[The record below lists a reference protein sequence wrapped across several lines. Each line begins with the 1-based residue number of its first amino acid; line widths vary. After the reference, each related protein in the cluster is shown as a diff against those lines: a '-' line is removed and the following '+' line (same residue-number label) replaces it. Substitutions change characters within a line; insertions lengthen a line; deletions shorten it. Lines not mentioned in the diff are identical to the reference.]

1 MDPGPGQKSMKK
13 LAVAVAA
20 TVLVSALATAQQAA
34 QPASAQAPPA
44 PPELATSHPSTKLGP
59 STRPVAGPPTKAASG
74 ASTALPVD
82 AQNQLVK
89 QYCAG
94 CHSDRGK
101 AGGLTLASF
110 DAATIEEHG
119 DVAEKMIRKLRTG
132 MMPPPNARRPEAAVV
147 QSFIDT
153 LENKIDA
160 AAALNPNPG
169 WRPFQRL
176 NRAEYQRAVR
186 DLVGIDVDVT
196 AFLPPDTISRGFDNV
211 ADVQNFSPTLME
223 SYLRAASQ
231 ISRLAVGDRNA
242 SPTSVTYKIGR
253 TASQMRHVEGA
264 PMGTRGGTSV
274 VHTFPADGDYVIKM
288 SMHNEPLGG
297 IYGRTSMATLDVKEQ
312 VEVSINGER
321 AALLDLNVR
330 MSETDPKNSL
340 EIKTPPIHI
349 AAGPQRVSAAF
360 IQRFDG
366 PLDDLL
372 VPLENTLA
380 DVNISF
386 GVTALPH
393 MRDMT
398 ILGPSSVTGVSDTV
412 SRRMIFT
419 CRATTAKEEETCAAD
434 IVKRLTA
441 QAYRGAATPDDLQDA
456 MLFYEQGRKK
466 GDFESGIRMAL
477 QSILVSPRFLFRLE
491 QAPPDVKALK
501 AARTYRVSDQDL
513 ASRLSFFLWGTI
525 PDAELIKAASLGTL
539 RTPPVLEKQVR
550 RMLADRRSE
559 ALATRFAGQWLR
571 LQDLEKI
578 HPDYLLYPQYDDTL
592 AQAMQRETE
601 LFFDSLV
608 REDRPV
614 LDLLTAD
621 YTFVNERL
629 AKHYNIPNVT
639 GNAFRRV
646 QTPEYRRGIFGHGS
660 ILTLTSVADR
670 TSPVQ
675 RGKWVMEVL
684 LGSPPPPPPPN
695 VPLLDDVKAAI
706 GGKMLSTRERME
718 EHRKNPACTSCHRVI
733 DPLGLALENFDATG
747 AWRIKDNE
755 VPVDSVGDLY
765 DGTRMEGP
773 AGLRQAIVK
782 HADVFLLSFTENLMT
797 YALGRRVEYA
807 DMPAIRAIIH
817 DAGRNSNRMSS
828 FVLGVVNSTAF
839 RMANA
844 EHHQLTTDAGEAKR
858 SNSSAR

>member
-1 MDPGPGQKSMKK
+1 MKK
-13 LAVAVAA
+13 LAVVVAA
-20 TVLVSALATAQQAA
+20 TALLSAGPAAEQAA
-34 QPASAQAPPA
+34 QLVGAQAPAVAPKLVASPATRAGAPASAGLSV
-44 PPELATSHPSTKLGP
+44 E
-59 STRPVAGPPTKAASG
+59 
-74 ASTALPVD
+74 

-94 CHSDRGK
+94 CHSERGK
-101 AGGLTLASF
+101 AGGLVLASF
-110 DAATIEEHG
+110 DAAALEAHG
-119 DVAEKMIRKLRTG
+119 DVAEKIIRKLRTG
-132 MMPPPNARRPEAAVV
+132 MMPPPNARRPEPAVIKSLV
-147 QSFIDT
+147 DT
-153 LENKIDA
+153 LESKIDA
-160 AAALNPNPG
+160 AALLNPNPG
-169 WRPFQRL
+169 WRPFQHL

-186 DLVGIDVDVT
+186 DLVGLDVDVT

-253 TASQMRHVEGA
+253 TASQMRQVEGA

-274 VHTFPADGDYVIKM
+274 MHTFPADGDYVVKM

-297 IYGRTSMATLDVKEQ
+297 IYGRTTMATMDIKEQ

-349 AAGPQRVSAAF
+349 SAGPQRVSAAF

-393 MRDMT
+393 LRDLT

-419 CRATTAKEEETCAAD
+419 CRPTNAKEEETCAAD
-434 IVKRLTA
+434 IIKRLA
-441 QAYRGAATPDDLQDA
+441 GQAYRGVAAPDDIQDA

-491 QAPPDVKALK
+491 QAPQDAKTLK
-501 AARTYRVSDQDL
+501 ASRTYRVSDQDL
-513 ASRLSFFLWGTI
+513 ASRLSFFLWGTV
-525 PDAELIKAASLGTL
+525 PDADLLKAASLGAL
-539 RTPPVLEKQVR
+539 RTPAGLEKQVR

-639 GNAFRRV
+639 GSGFRRV

-695 VPLLDDVKAAI
+695 VPALDDVKAAL

-755 VPVDSVGDLY
+755 VPVDAVGDLY
-765 DGTRMEGP
+765 DGTKMDGP

-782 HADVFLLSFTENLMT
+782 HGDVFLLSFTENLMT

-807 DMPAIRAIIH
+807 DMPAIRAILR
-817 DAGRNSNRMSS
+817 DAARNDNRMSS
-828 FVLGVVNSTAF
+828 FVLGVVNSGAF

-844 EHHQLTTDAGEAKR
+844 DHHQLTTDAAEPKR

>member
-1 MDPGPGQKSMKK
+1 
-13 LAVAVAA
+13 
-20 TVLVSALATAQQAA
+20 
-34 QPASAQAPPA
+34 
-44 PPELATSHPSTKLGP
+44 
-59 STRPVAGPPTKAASG
+59 
-74 ASTALPVD
+74 
-82 AQNQLVK
+82 
-89 QYCAG
+89 
-94 CHSDRGK
+94 
-101 AGGLTLASF
+101 
-110 DAATIEEHG
+110 
-119 DVAEKMIRKLRTG
+119 
-132 MMPPPNARRPEAAVV
+132 MPPPNARRPEPDVIKA
-147 QSFIDT
+147 FIDT
-153 LENKIDA
+153 LEHKIDA
-160 AAALNPNPG
+160 TAALNPNPG

-186 DLVGIDVDVT
+186 DLVGLEVDVT
-196 AFLPPDTISRGFDNV
+196 AYLPPDTISKGFDNV

-253 TASQMRHVEGA
+253 TLSQMRQVEGA
-264 PMGTRGGTSV
+264 PMGTRGGISV
-274 VHTFPADGDYVIKM
+274 VHNFPADGDYVIKM

-349 AAGPQRVSAAF
+349 AAGPQRVTAAF

-398 ILGPSSVTGVSDTV
+398 VLGPSTVTGVSDTV
-412 SRRMIFT
+412 SRRMIFS
-419 CRATTAKEEETCAAD
+419 CRPTNAREEETCAAE
-434 IVKRLTA
+434 IVKRLTT
-441 QAYRGAATPDDLQDA
+441 QAYRGGATPDDVQDA
-456 MLFYEQGRKK
+456 LQFFDQGRKK

-491 QAPPDVKALK
+491 QAPADPKLLK
-501 AARTYRVSDQDL
+501 ASHTYRISDQDL
-513 ASRLSFFLWGTI
+513 ASRLSFFLWGTV
-525 PDAELIKAASLGTL
+525 PDAELIKAASGGAL
-539 RTPPVLEKQVR
+539 RTPAGLEKQVR
-550 RMLADRRSE
+550 RMLADRHSE
-559 ALATRFAGQWLR
+559 ALSTRFAAQWLR

-578 HPDYLLYPQYDDTL
+578 HPDYLLFPQYDDTL

-608 REDRPV
+608 REDRPI

-639 GNAFRRV
+639 GNGFRRV

-695 VPLLDDVKAAI
+695 VPLLDDIKAAI
-706 GGKMLSTRERME
+706 GGKMLTTRERME

-765 DGTRMEGP
+765 DGTKMDGP
-773 AGLRQAIVK
+773 AGLRQAMVK
-782 HADVFLLSFTENLMT
+782 HSDVFLLSFTENLMT
-797 YALGRRVEYA
+797 YALGRRVEST
-807 DMPAIRAIIH
+807 DMPAIRAIIG
-817 DAGRNSNRMSS
+817 DAAKHNDRMSA
-828 FVLGVVNSTAF
+828 FILGVVNSAAF
-839 RMANA
+839 RMANV
-844 EHHQLTTDAGEAKR
+844 ETPQPLNTDVAAADTAKR